1 MASIIDPSFMTH
13 FLVQP
18 TTTCFSMLHAEGTS
32 SDIDH
37 LDHDSGVTHS

>member
-1 MASIIDPSFMTH
+1 MASIIDPTFVPY
-13 FLVQP
+13 FLLQP

-32 SDIDH
+32 SDIDL